1 MAFLCYARILLIK
14 MNKRKEAAKWI
25 LFALAILLNAFIII
39 NSCMNGN
46 QSSAESG
53 RVTNIIK
60 NIINFFIHNAINDSN
75 YETFHGVIRK
85 LVGHFGLFLLDGV
98 IVSWD
103 IHFLIQKKWWI
114 KLIISLSFGLL
125 IGIITETIQ
134 LSVPGRSGE
143 ITDVLIDFSG
153 YLLGALMIGLI
164 LFFIIRNFRKKK
176 ALDAQA
182 NN

>member
-1 MAFLCYARILLIK
+1 

-125 IGIITETIQ
+125 IAILTETIQ
-134 LSVPGRSGE
+134 LAVPGRAGSALD
-143 ITDVLIDFSG
+143 ILIDYSG
-153 YLLGALMIGLI
+153 YIIGVGIILLIFLGIN
-164 LFFIIRNFRKKK
+164 RHKKE
-176 ALDAQA
+176 
-182 NN
+182 

>member
-114 KLIISLSFGLL
+114 KLIITLSFGLL
-125 IGIITETIQ
+125 IAILTEVIQ
-134 LSVPGRSGE
+134 LAVPGRAGSALD
-143 ITDVLIDFSG
+143 ILIDYSG
-153 YLLGALMIGLI
+153 YIIGTGIILLIFLGIN
-164 LFFIIRNFRKKK
+164 RHKKE
-176 ALDAQA
+176 
-182 NN
+182 

>member
-1 MAFLCYARILLIK
+1 MAFLYYARILLIK

-125 IGIITETIQ
+125 IAILTETIQ
-134 LSVPGRSGE
+134 LAVPGRAGSALD
-143 ITDVLIDFSG
+143 ILIDYSG
-153 YLLGALMIGLI
+153 YIIGVGIILLIFLGIN
-164 LFFIIRNFRKKK
+164 RHKKE
-176 ALDAQA
+176 
-182 NN
+182 

>member
-1 MAFLCYARILLIK
+1 

-125 IGIITETIQ
+125 IAILTEVIQ
-134 LSVPGRSGE
+134 LAVPGRAGSALD
-143 ITDVLIDFSG
+143 ILIDYSG
-153 YLLGALMIGLI
+153 YIIGAGIILLIFLGIN
-164 LFFIIRNFRKKK
+164 RHKKE
-176 ALDAQA
+176 
-182 NN
+182 

>member
-14 MNKRKEAAKWI
+14 MNKRKEATKWI

-75 YETFHGVIRK
+75 YEAFHGVIRK

-114 KLIISLSFGLL
+114 KLIITLSFGLL
-125 IGIITETIQ
+125 IAILTEAIQ
-134 LSVPGRSGE
+134 LAVPGRAGSALD
-143 ITDVLIDFSG
+143 ILIDYSG
-153 YLLGALMIGLI
+153 YIIGAGIILLIFLGIN
-164 LFFIIRNFRKKK
+164 RHKKE
-176 ALDAQA
+176 
-182 NN
+182 

>member
-25 LFALAILLNAFIII
+25 LFALAILLNTFIIW
-39 NSCMNGN
+39 NSCMTGN
-46 QSSAESG
+46 QSSMESG

-60 NIINFFIHNAINDSN
+60 NIINFFIHDAINEGN

-103 IHFLIQKKWWI
+103 IHFLFNKKWWI

-125 IGIITETIQ
+125 IAILTEVIQ
-134 LSVPGRSGE
+134 LAVPGRAGSALD
-143 ITDVLIDFSG
+143 ILIDYSG
-153 YLLGALMIGLI
+153 YIIGAGIILLIFLGIN
-164 LFFIIRNFRKKK
+164 RHKKE
-176 ALDAQA
+176 
-182 NN
+182 

>member
-25 LFALAILLNAFIII
+25 LFALATLLNAFIIL

-46 QSSAESG
+46 QSSMESG

-85 LVGHFGLFLLDGV
+85 LVGHFGLFLLDGL

-114 KLIISLSFGLL
+114 KLIITLSFGLL
-125 IGIITETIQ
+125 IAILTEVIQ
-134 LSVPGRSGE
+134 LAVPGRAGSALD
-143 ITDVLIDFSG
+143 ILIDYSG
-153 YLLGALMIGLI
+153 YIIGAGIILLIFLGIN
-164 LFFIIRNFRKKK
+164 RHKKE
-176 ALDAQA
+176 
-182 NN
+182 

>member
-39 NSCMNGN
+39 NSYMNGN

-60 NIINFFIHNAINDSN
+60 NIINFFIHNAINDTN

-114 KLIISLSFGLL
+114 KLIITLSFGLL
-125 IGIITETIQ
+125 IAILTEVIQ
-134 LSVPGRSGE
+134 LAVPGRAGSALD
-143 ITDVLIDFSG
+143 ILIDYSG
-153 YLLGALMIGLI
+153 YAIGVGIILLIFLGIN
-164 LFFIIRNFRKKK
+164 RHKKE
-176 ALDAQA
+176 
-182 NN
+182 